1 MNAHTE
7 APVNWFADRTYAC
20 SPQQRRRSNA
30 IVAGSERSAPAAKQ
44 SHSEDA
50 DAKDSDVKNVGRP
63 RQVNSAWLAVHRVA
77 STIEVASNREVYVPG
92 LGGGTS
98 VVGDVVVTTGGAE
111 TLGAAAS

>member
-1 MNAHTE
+1 M
-7 APVNWFADRTYAC
+7 NWFADRTYAF

-44 SHSEDA
+44 SHSEDS
-50 DAKDSDVKNVGRP
+50 DAKNFGRS
-63 RQVNSAWLAVHRVA
+63 RQVNSAWLTVHRVA
-77 STIEVASNREVYVPG
+77 STIEVASTREQYEPG

-98 VVGDVVVTTGGAE
+98 VLGDVVVTTGGAE